1 MRIVSLLP
9 AATDI
14 VVALGLGDSLVGYS
28 HLCEAPDRATVVT
41 ASQMP
46 VAPEHSSWRVDWDAV
61 AALRPDMILT
71 RALPG
76 YARIAGALVGLESPL
91 PTPLLALEASSLDGV
106 LESIQAIAAECGAG
120 ETGLRVAGELRG
132 RMDVLA
138 ERSARTR
145 HRPVVIA
152 LEDLVTPVAAGLWVP
167 EQIRIAGGTSTLVEA
182 GEPAAAVAW
191 EDVASVQPEL
201 FLAMARE
208 GDVLSSLQA
217 LVALGARD
225 DLRWMWRDIPAAYL
239 SQIYALDARL
249 FSGPGPRLVDG
260 IAVLAGLLH
269 PDAFPAPLAAHALRP

>member
-14 VVALGLGDSLVGYS
+14 VVALGLGDALVGSS
-28 HLCEAPDRATVVT
+28 HLCEAPIGVAVVT
-41 ASQMP
+41 DAYP
-46 VAPEHSSWRVDWDAV
+46 PAAPEQSAWRVDWDAI
-61 AALRPDMILT
+61 AALRPDLILT

-76 YARIAGALVGLESPL
+76 HARVAGAFVGIEL
-91 PTPLLALEASSLDGV
+91 PVAGPAFALEATDLGGV
-106 LESIQAIAAECGAG
+106 LESIALIAAECGFG
-120 ETGLRVAGELRG
+120 EAGLRVVEGLRE
-132 RMDVLA
+132 RVDDLA

-145 HRPVVIA
+145 HKPVVIA
-152 LEDLVTPVAAGLWVP
+152 LEDLATPTAAGLWVP
-167 EQIRIAGGTSTLVEA
+167 EQVRIAGGTASLVEE
-182 GEPAAAVAW
+182 GWPAVAVAW

-201 FLAMARE
+201 FLAMPRE

-260 IAVLAGLLH
+260 IGVLAGLLH
-269 PDAFPAPLAAHALRP
+269 PDAFPAPLAAYALRP

>member
-14 VVALGLGDSLVGYS
+14 VVTLGLGHALVGCS
-28 HLCEAPDRATVVT
+28 HLCEAPDGTTVVT
-41 ASQMP
+41 EANPP
-46 VAPEHSSWRVDWDAV
+46 VTPEHSSWRVDWAAV
-61 AALRPDMILT
+61 AAQQPDLILT
-71 RALPG
+71 RATPG
-76 YARIAGALVGLESPL
+76 RARIAGALVAIDLPVASPAF
-91 PTPLLALEASSLDGV
+91 ALEATCLAGV
-106 LESIQAIAAECGAG
+106 LESIQAVAAECGASKA
-120 ETGLRVAGELRG
+120 GLQAAGDLRA
-132 RMDVLA
+132 RIDALA

-145 HRPVVIA
+145 HKPVVIA
-152 LEDLVTPVAAGLWVP
+152 LEDLATPKAAGLWVP
-167 EQIRIAGGTSTLVEA
+167 EQVRIAGGTATLVED

-249 FSGPGPRLVDG
+249 FGGPGPRLVDG

-269 PDAFPAPLAAHALRP
+269 PDVFPAPLAAYALRP